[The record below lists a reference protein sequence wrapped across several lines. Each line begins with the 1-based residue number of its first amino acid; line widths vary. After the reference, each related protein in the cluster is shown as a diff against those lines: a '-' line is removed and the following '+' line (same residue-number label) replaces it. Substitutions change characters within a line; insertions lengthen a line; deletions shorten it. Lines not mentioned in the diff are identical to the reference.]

1 MSAGHDAD
9 GPGAAHTVTRMS
21 ISPEDVYR
29 RAARVIARGQ
39 RLEVNALIDEL
50 HVSRATLFRKAGNR
64 EQILG
69 EAIWMMADHSFGAA
83 GARWRRAYG
92 GAVRDGSG
100 TLRCVRII
108 TDHGAA
114 IAADRGVRR
123 LLDEE
128 PKMAMRVLT
137 DPFGAVQPRT
147 IARIQ
152 QLIADDVRDAA
163 LAPIVA
169 LDDLSYAVVRLGE
182 SMLYADILAGR
193 RPNIENANTLVAALI
208 TGVLPAR

>member
-1 MSAGHDAD
+1 
-9 GPGAAHTVTRMS
+9 MS
-21 ISPEDVYR
+21 ITPEDVYR
-29 RAARVIARGQ
+29 RAARAIAHGQ

-69 EAIWMMADHSFGAA
+69 EAIWWMAEHSLGGAS
-83 GARWRRAYG
+83 ARWRRAYG
-92 GAVRDGSG
+92 GAVRDGTG

-114 IAADRGVRR
+114 VAADRGVRR

-128 PKMAMRVLT
+128 PKLTMRVLT
-137 DPFGAVQPRT
+137 DPFGAVQPRM
-147 IARIQ
+147 IVRVQ
-152 QLIADDVRDAA
+152 QLIADDVRAAA
-163 LAPIVA
+163 LQPSVA

-193 RPNIENANTLVAALI
+193 KPNIENANTLVGALI
-208 TGVLPAR
+208 TGVLSAR